1 MPRPLRLLLG
11 FLAAALSVCVLPY
24 SALALDA
31 EPGEVVV
38 AYKPGVSAHAAGGP
52 AAAAAPQVIEVGD
65 VPGALRELRALPG
78 VRYAVPNVKA
88 RIAQTTA
95 LGEPFLPNDK
105 GAPGSGGWEQI
116 QWNFAGPFGVGAPE
130 AWANAILAG
139 KPGGKG
145 VTVAVLDTGVAYANR
160 PPYKISPDLVR
171 SQFVKGYDFV
181 DRDPYPFDR
190 NGHGTHVASTIA
202 EATNNS
208 FGLTGLA
215 YGVRLMPIRV
225 LDNAGEGNATDIAAG
240 IRFAVRRGVPVINL
254 SLEFDAEVTASD
266 IPQLLDAIAFAK
278 ARGSLV
284 VAAAGNE
291 ATAKVA
297 YPARARDVLSV
308 GATTEHGCLSEFSN
322 VGRGLDLVAPG
333 GGADRA
339 LEGDVNCKPEGTP
352 GRNITQVTLLG
363 DNVREFGLPDSYEG
377 TSMAVPHVSAT
388 AALVIAT
395 GSAGASPTPAQ
406 LERRLEQTA
415 RDLGA
420 AGYDSRYGWGLL
432 DAAAATRVAATAALR

>member
-1 MPRPLRLLLG
+1 MP
-11 FLAAALSVCVLPY
+11 C
-24 SALALDA
+24 SALALEA

-38 AYKPGVSAHAAGGP
+38 AYEPGVTARAAAGHG
-52 AAAAAPQVIEVGD
+52 AMPQVIEVSD
-65 VPGALRELRALPG
+65 VSRALRELRARPG

-88 RIAQTTA
+88 RISQSAA
-95 LGEPFLPNDK
+95 PAEPFLPNDK
-105 GAPGSGGWEQI
+105 GAPGSGGWEKV

-139 KPGGKG
+139 KPGARG

-160 PPYKISPDLVR
+160 PPYKISPDFVR

-202 EATNNS
+202 EVTNNS
-208 FGLTGLA
+208 FGLAGLA
-215 YGVRLMPIRV
+215 YGARLMPVRV
-225 LDNAGEGNATDIAAG
+225 LDRAGEGNATDIAAG
-240 IRFAVRRGVPVINL
+240 IRFAARRGVPVINL

-266 IPQLLDAIAFAK
+266 IPQLLDALAYAK
-278 ARGSLV
+278 GRGSLV

-291 ATAKVA
+291 GSAKVA

-322 VGRGLDLVAPG
+322 VGSGLDLVAPG

-339 LEGDVNCKPEGTP
+339 LDGDVNCKPEDPP

-363 DNVREFGLPDSYEG
+363 DNVKKFGLPDSYEG
-377 TSMAVPHVSAT
+377 TSMAVPHVAAT
-388 AALVIAT
+388 AALIIAT
-395 GSAGASPTPAQ
+395 GSAGATPTAGEI
-406 LERRLEQTA
+406 ERRLEQTA

-420 AGYDSRYGWGLL
+420 VGYDRRYGWGLV
-432 DAAAATRVAATAALR
+432 DAGAATRAPSASPSSR